1 MYYCNSSYCNSNPV
15 MMIDDKGNSALLA
28 MLIGAGIGALVGL
41 IGQAARDTVS
51 NFNKYN
57 FDMSKWQYSSWQTYV
72 GAGVGGAVAGA
83 LTPFMG
89 PVSTSTIN
97 SAISSIVGMGLEN
110 LTGESNY
117 SMGQMLFTTAFSAS
131 MSGLTAGIFS
141 KVKIPRI
148 SKGAGSLSAI
158 QKQINTKLVRNKIAR
173 ISTKTLGKMFRL
185 ELYNSVPSSLFN
197 SFYNGIVLTPITD
210 AY

>member
-1 MYYCNSSYCNSNPV
+1 MY
-15 MMIDDKGNSALLA
+15 DDPEGDSALLA
-28 MLIGAGIGALVGL
+28 MLISAGIGALFAL
-41 IGQAARDTVS
+41 IGQAATDAVS
-51 NFNKYN
+51 NIKKHQ
-57 FDMSKWQYSSWQTYV
+57 FDISKWQFSSWQTYV
-72 GAGVGGAVAGA
+72 GACVGGAVAGA

-110 LTGESNY
+110 ITGESNY
-117 SMGQMLFTTAFSAS
+117 SMGQMLFTTVFSAS

-148 SKGAGSLSAI
+148 SKGTGSLSAI

-173 ISTKTLGKMFRL
+173 IAAKTLGKMFRL
-185 ELYNSVPSSLFN
+185 ELYNSIPSSLIN

-210 AY
+210 TY